1 MNLET
6 KELNINVAGKEGLTR
21 AYKIQRHTPSSPMCF
36 IRTVT
41 GHMLFCQE
49 DHPVWIQS
57 LDGQPTVVEAK
68 DVVMFHDR
76 IWVNNTE
83 HSLEFVYG
91 VEPPD
96 VDVLFD
102 ILLNI
107 FKDPTSHIISN
118 HSEYLTGDNIYNF
131 CINVDYLSKISNS
144 NLTYLLYH
152 FLFDNNETKS
162 KIFSFNFVTQL
173 KMVADHLSHT
183 CAFDIN
189 TDDGLVYWTLKNAV
203 PSDKLIQD
211 INTYVDIE
219 QVVPGIEGYQGYV
232 YDLKTESEEF
242 LNNNVQTHNSFHC
255 FHGDSIVDVRGLSID
270 SEGFSLECLFD
281 FANDRLNLPIIYD
294 VPFSNGMTQDEI
306 DLSSVNISVLDRGT
320 DLSNYQYIKILKVIR
335 HKQDPTTRMI
345 CIKFDNKSDN
355 NEKQIISQDNHSH
368 FKIDPKTLNFVL
380 TEAKNLKVGDHLYS
394 TPQKYNIAEITS
406 IEYVDDVDEYVYDLT
421 TASGTLF
428 VNNIYTHNTG
438 GAVVFKKVD
447 ILKELSDSITD
458 DEEKYLAGMIYQ
470 KDNDLYS
477 NTEVTTI
484 KINKSIF
491 KDEYAIE
498 KVGNTYKL
506 PLGYFR
512 MYIGNIEVNATI
524 EMPVEINIHDDYN
537 ETADSITLMYGKD
550 VKLFTIKFFKI
561 APEKIAQ
568 SLDALVAG
576 KGPWET
582 PENLYKKFYEALS
595 TFGPWDSCHL
605 EVILATILRNKKDPM
620 IAARLKE
627 PYDPELHSIKSLPS
641 IISWSLGVA
650 YENLGKSL
658 TFGLISK
665 DSKKY
670 SQIEK
675 VLFGEPLSELSIEKL
690 KEKKK

>member
-6 KELNINVAGKEGLTR
+6 KELDLNVVGKDGLTR
-21 AYKIQRHTPSSPMCF
+21 AYKIQRHTPTAPMCF

-68 DVVMFHDR
+68 DIVMFHDR
-76 IWVNNTE
+76 IWVDNTE
-83 HSLEFVYG
+83 RKLEFVYG

-96 VDVLFD
+96 VDILFD

-107 FKDPTSHIISN
+107 FEDPNLHIIAN
-118 HSEYLTGDNIYNF
+118 HSEYFNGDSIYNF
-131 CINVDYLSKISNS
+131 CINPDYLSKISTS

-152 FLFDNNETKS
+152 FLFDNIKSDDKVNTKS
-162 KIFSFNFVTQL
+162 KIFSFNFVSQL
-173 KMVADHLSHT
+173 KLVADHLSHT
-183 CAFDIN
+183 CNFDIN
-189 TDDGLVYWTLKNAV
+189 TEDGLVYWTLKNAV

-211 INTYVDIE
+211 INDYIDIE
-219 QVVPGIEGYQGYV
+219 QVVPGIEGYCGYV
-232 YDLKTESEEF
+232 YDLKTDSEEF
-242 LNNNVQTHNSFHC
+242 LNNNVQTHNSFH
-255 FHGDSIVDVRGLSID
+255 
-270 SEGFSLECLFD
+270 
-281 FANDRLNLPIIYD
+281 
-294 VPFSNGMTQDEI
+294 
-306 DLSSVNISVLDRGT
+306 
-320 DLSNYQYIKILKVIR
+320 
-335 HKQDPTTRMI
+335 
-345 CIKFDNKSDN
+345 
-355 NEKQIISQDNHSH
+355 
-368 FKIDPKTLNFVL
+368 
-380 TEAKNLKVGDHLYS
+380 
-394 TPQKYNIAEITS
+394 
-406 IEYVDDVDEYVYDLT
+406 
-421 TASGTLF
+421 
-428 VNNIYTHNTG
+428 TG

-447 ILKELSDSITD
+447 ILKELADSITD
-458 DEEKYLAGMIYQ
+458 DEEKYLSGMVYQ

-477 NTEVTTI
+477 SAEVTTI

-568 SLDALVAG
+568 SLDSLVAG

-620 IAARLKE
+620 IAARLKD